1 LDLIIRNATLIDGT
15 GAAPFVGDLGIEN
28 GVIACIGSAAE
39 RGSQEID
46 GTGLMVAPG
55 FIDPH
60 CHYDAQLFWD
70 AQVMPSSA
78 HGVTTI
84 LNGNCGF
91 TLAPIRNA
99 GEDADYIRRMMAM
112 VEGIPLS
119 ALEQC
124 SDWSWHSF
132 GDYLSNF
139 DGKIAVNAGFMIGHS
154 ALRRYV
160 MGSEAVERTAS
171 EGEIKEMASLLAESI
186 AAGGLGLSTSRAS
199 SHSDGDGNPV
209 PSRLA
214 SVQEVLDLC
223 RVVGQ
228 YPGTNL
234 EAIVQGTLSGFTED
248 EIKLLAEMSTTANR
262 VLNWNLLSVRS
273 EDPAAAEANLRPSR
287 WARGVGA
294 RVVAL
299 MMPVPAET
307 TVGLGFFCSLWH
319 IPGWSDVLALPKAE
333 RAAKLSSSEVRAN
346 LLRQGQEGPTAFRR
360 LVNFETYVIGDT
372 AAPANAG
379 LHGRLVKDVAEERGI
394 DSFACVVDISI
405 AEDFDVIFWPQRQ
418 SDSDAA
424 WDIRRKLWAEPDVLL
439 GGSDAGAHVDRLL
452 GSSYPSRFLADCIN
466 GRQLVPVE
474 TAVHLMTG
482 VPAEFFGLSGR
493 GRLQLGYHADLVV
506 FDPSRIGS
514 APVERVH
521 DLPGGGM
528 RLKADAVGIERVLV
542 NGKEIMVGGQ
552 GTGAAAG
559 RVLRSGIDTH
569 TVGLTA

>member
-1 LDLIIRNATLIDGT
+1 LDYTIRNATLIDGT

-28 GVIACIGSAAE
+28 GVIAHIGNAAE

-70 AQVMPSSA
+70 AQAMPSSM

-91 TLAPIRNA
+91 TLAPIRDAEN
-99 GEDADYIRRMMAM
+99 ADYIRQMMAR

-124 SDWSWHSF
+124 ADWSWHSF
-132 GDYLSNF
+132 GDYLSNL
-139 DGKIAVNAGFMIGHS
+139 DGKTSVNAGFMVGHC

-160 MGSEAVERTAS
+160 MGAEATERTAS
-171 EGEIKEMASLLAESI
+171 EDEIKAMASLLAESI

-223 RVVGQ
+223 RVVGE

-234 EAIVQGTLSGFTED
+234 EAIVEGTLAGFTDD

-262 VLNWNLLSVRS
+262 VLNWNLLAVRS
-273 EDPAAAEANLRPSR
+273 EDPAVAEEQLRPSR
-287 WARGVGA
+287 WAREVGA
-294 RVVAL
+294 RVAAL

-319 IPGWSDVLALPKAE
+319 IPGWSDVLSLPKAE
-333 RAAKLSSSEVRAN
+333 RIAKLSSPEVRAD
-346 LLRQGQEGPTAFRR
+346 LLRQGQEGPAVFRR
-360 LVNFETYVIGDT
+360 LVNFGMYVIGDT

-379 LHGRLVKDVAEERGI
+379 LNGRLVKDVADERGI
-394 DSFACVVDISI
+394 DPFTCVVDISI
-405 AEDFDVIFWPQRQ
+405 AEDFDVIFWPPRQ

-424 WDIRRKLWAEPDVLL
+424 WDIRRNLWAEPDVLI
-439 GGSDAGAHVDRLL
+439 GGSDAGAHVDRLI

-474 TAVHLMTG
+474 TAVYLMTG
-482 VPAEFFGLSGR
+482 APADFFGLSGR
-493 GRLQLGYHADLVV
+493 GRLRPGHHADLVV
-506 FDPSRIGS
+506 FDPSRVGS
-514 APVERVH
+514 GPVQRVH

-542 NGKEIMVGGQ
+542 NGQEIVVGGQ
-552 GTGAAAG
+552 ATGAAPG
-559 RVLRSGIDTH
+559 TVLRSGVDTH
-569 TVGLTA
+569 TVYPTS